1 MTAIRELI
9 AYSFLLAITLPIG
22 GAALDAQSN
31 SQPQLQTSSPTVTQ
45 VPAPPPATFSY
56 PDNER
61 GLKQL
66 ATDVLKAQQ
75 KNDSAYAKQLLD
87 SLALPNFRD
96 WYAENFSEPAVA
108 KAVPAYAGVLP
119 HLTAQ
124 LAQIFLSAQQ
134 EGFRGVEA
142 TRYPDEK
149 SACSSAPIFSA
160 MTFRRTQV
168 PLYELRFIQGDRF
181 KRVFAFAYVD
191 GAFRLVLVP
200 DFSKPTTPA
209 PSRADDSKT
218 NTVKPAEAVRMG
230 ATVQAARI
238 VCRVA
243 PHYPEEARRAYISG
257 TVRLHAIIG
266 KDGSV
271 KQLEVVSG
279 PNALVPASEAAV
291 SQWRYRPVLLNG
303 EPVEVDTTI
312 DVIYSLNP

>member
-1 MTAIRELI
+1 MTAIRKLI
-9 AYSFLLAITLPIG
+9 SYRFLLLAIAIPIG
-22 GAALDAQSN
+22 ASALAQSN
-31 SQPQLQTSSPTVTQ
+31 AQSQTSPPTVAE
-45 VPAPPPATFSY
+45 APSPLPVTLSY

-66 ATDVLKAQQ
+66 ATDVLRAQE
-75 KNDSAYAKQLLD
+75 KNDSARAKQLLD

-96 WYAENFSEPAVA
+96 WYAENFSEPAAA
-108 KAVPAYAGVLP
+108 KAVPSYEAALP

-124 LAQIFLSAQQ
+124 LAQIFLSARQ

-142 TRYPDEK
+142 SRYPDDK

-160 MTFRRTQV
+160 MTFRQTQV
-168 PLYELRFIQGDRF
+168 PLYELRFTQGDRF
-181 KRVFAFAYVD
+181 KRVFAFAYVE

-200 DFSKPTTPA
+200 NFSRPMTPS
-209 PSRADDSKT
+209 PSRTDDSKT
-218 NTVKPAEAVRMG
+218 NAAKPGEAVRMG

-238 VCRVA
+238 VCRVT
-243 PHYPEEARRAYISG
+243 PYYPEEARRAYVSG

-266 KDGSV
+266 TDGSV
-271 KQLEVVSG
+271 KQLEAVSG
-279 PNALVPASEAAV
+279 PDVLIPSAKAAV

-312 DVIYSLNP
+312 DVIYALNH